1 MKPKLVNPFA
11 GARFLLSCAGLEQ
24 LPEDRQPEFA
34 FAGRSN
40 AGKSSALNRLCGHNA
55 LARVSK
61 TPGRTQLI
69 NLFEVPGGRF
79 ADLPGYGYAKVSKT
93 QRESWGVLIGQY
105 LESRENLTGIVLIM
119 DVRHPMTPFD
129 VDMLDWCV
137 RGGLACHLVLTKAD
151 KLSFGASKNVL
162 LGVKHSL
169 PNLSKVT
176 IQLFSAHNDMGL
188 DEFRERAA
196 GMLSTP
202 AGLPAAT

>member
-24 LPEDRQPEFA
+24 LPDDRLPEFA

-69 NLFEVPGGRF
+69 NLFEIPGGRF
-79 ADLPGYGYAKVSKT
+79 ADLPGYGYAKVSKA
-93 QRESWGVLIGQY
+93 QRESWGALIGQY

-162 LGVKHSL
+162 LAVKRTL
-169 PNLSKVT
+169 PNLSNITV
-176 IQLFSAHNDMGL
+176 QLFSAQSDVGL

-196 GMLSTP
+196 GMLNAP

>member
-1 MKPKLVNPFA
+1 MKPKPVNPFA

-24 LPEDRQPEFA
+24 LPEDAVPEFA

-69 NLFEVPGGRF
+69 NLFEISGGRF
-79 ADLPGYGYAKVSKT
+79 ADLPGYGYAKVSKA
-93 QRESWGVLIGQY
+93 QRESWGELIGAY
-105 LESRENLTGIVLIM
+105 LESRQNLTGIVLIM
-119 DVRHPMTPFD
+119 DVRHPMTHFD
-129 VDMLDWCV
+129 TDMLDWAV
-137 RGGLACHLVLTKAD
+137 RAGLACHLVLTKAD

-162 LGVKHSL
+162 LGVQRSL
-169 PNLSKVT
+169 PKLSNVT
-176 IQLFSAHNDMGL
+176 IQLFSSETDIGI

-196 GMLSTP
+196 GMLRAPS
-202 AGLPAAT
+202 GQPAAP

>member
-1 MKPKLVNPFA
+1 MKPKPFNPFA

-24 LPEDRQPEFA
+24 LPADGRPEFA

-40 AGKSSALNRLCGHNA
+40 AGKSSALNRLCGAGA

-79 ADLPGYGYAKVSKT
+79 ADLPGYGYAKVSKE
-93 QRESWGVLIGQY
+93 QRQSWGALIGNY

-129 VDMLDWCV
+129 VDMLDWAV
-137 RGGLACHLVLTKAD
+137 RGGLGCHLVLTKAD
-151 KLSFGASKNVL
+151 KLSFGAAKSVL
-162 LGVKHSL
+162 LGTKRSL
-169 PNLSKVT
+169 PNLSNVT
-176 IQLFSAHNDMGL
+176 IQLFSAHNDLGL

-196 GMLSTP
+196 ALLAAP
-202 AGLPAAT
+202 AESPSSP

>member
-1 MKPKLVNPFA
+1 MTSKPLNPFA
-11 GARFLLSCAGLEQ
+11 GARFLLSCAGLGQ
-24 LPEDRQPEFA
+24 LPDDGRPEFA

-40 AGKSSALNRLCGHNA
+40 AGKSSALNRLCGHST

-69 NLFEVPGGRF
+69 NLFEIPGGRF
-79 ADLPGYGYAKVSKT
+79 ADLPGYGYAKVSKE
-93 QRESWGVLIGQY
+93 QRQSWGALIGQY

-129 VDMLDWCV
+129 VDMLDWAV

-151 KLSFGASKNVL
+151 KLSFGAAKSVL
-162 LGVKHSL
+162 LGTRRSL
-169 PNLSKVT
+169 PNLSNVT

-188 DEFRERAA
+188 EEFRERAA
-196 GMLSTP
+196 GMLAIPATP
-202 AGLPAAT
+202 TP